1 MEGWFVAEQ
10 EKEEFELGHCT
21 GTKSGKKKMVLRK
34 ILVFKSVGHEID
46 KNLVYRQESRMPSS
60 V

>member
-1 MEGWFVAEQ
+1 MEGWLVAEQ

-34 ILVFKSVGHEID
+34 ILVFKSVGHCD
-46 KNLVYRQESRMPSS
+46 
-60 V
+60 